1 LPGTAAYAKIG
12 PTAIDEVNGI
22 MTNRR
27 TVLGLLG
34 GSAAYGVLPVLPGR
48 AALAEDRIAAIADR
62 AIEIQFDS
70 RLHSRIIARFDDRSD
85 PLTAF
90 GPSEFVVTEAG
101 LAIDDFASDD
111 HRIEYVTDIHGRG
124 TRHTLQG
131 VADVRLEKTVQVT
144 LYERYPGFA
153 FVSAAYRNVSDG
165 TLSISRW
172 VNGARRLIPS
182 AGESAFWSYS
192 GASYE
197 DRRDWV
203 QPAGSGFTQ
212 RNFMGMNASDYGGGT
227 PIVDVWRRD
236 AGMAVGHVESHPRL
250 LALPLEVTAEGA
262 SIAVDGETAITLAPG
277 DKFDTPQT
285 FVAIHRGDYFATLAT
300 YREVMADQGLRAP
313 KPCEGCYEPVWCAW
327 GYERDFTI
335 EQVVATLPK
344 ARELGLVWAGVDDG
358 WQISEGDWYLDP
370 KKFPRGD
377 ADMIA
382 LVQAIKNAGMK
393 PKLWVAPLAVD
404 PGTDLLHDASDLL
417 LLNEDGSVRDVTWWN
432 SFYLCPAY
440 PPTLERSKTLV
451 RRILGDWGFM
461 GLKIDGQHLNGA
473 APCYNPI
480 HKHARPEESFEKLQ
494 DFWKTIY
501 ETAISINPEAVV
513 EICPCGT
520 SYAFHNMP
528 AMNQTVASDP
538 ESSWQVRLKGKTIKA
553 LMGPSAAYTGDHV
566 ELSDHGDDFAS
577 SVGIGANIA
586 TKFTWPDDPR
596 PENGL
601 ILTPAREILWRKWIA
616 LYNSKM
622 LSKGDYRGD
631 LYDIGFDQPEAHVV
645 AKGDR
650 IYYAFYADRWDGPI
664 ELRGLGARRYALHDY
679 FNDRP
684 LGTAS
689 PSANRLQVAFKR
701 FLLLEATPLAAT
713 QG

>member
-12 PTAIDEVNGI
+12 PTAISEANRI

-34 GSAAYGVLPVLPGR
+34 GSAAYGVLPILPGR
-48 AALAEDRIAAIADR
+48 ASGAEFQSFAIGDR
-62 AIEIQFDS
+62 AIEIQFDA
-70 RLHSRIIARFDDRSD
+70 RLQSRIIARFDSRND

-90 GPSEFVVTEAG
+90 GPSEFVVTDAD
-101 LAIDDFASDD
+101 LAINDFASQD
-111 HRIEYVTDIHGRG
+111 HRVENITDIHGRG

-131 VADVRLEKTVQVT
+131 VADGKLEKTVQVT
-144 LYERYPGFA
+144 LYERYRGFA
-153 FVSAAYRNVSDG
+153 FVSASYRNVSDVP
-165 TLSISRW
+165 LSITRW
-172 VNGARRLIPS
+172 VNGAHRLMPS
-182 AGESAFWSYS
+182 GGEPVFWSYS
-192 GASYE
+192 GASFE

-203 QPAGSGFTQ
+203 QPAGPGFAQ

-236 AGMAVGHVESHPRL
+236 AGLAVGHIESHPRL
-250 LALPLEVTAEGA
+250 VALPIDVTAEGA
-262 SIAVDGETAITLAPG
+262 GIAVDGETEIKLAPG
-277 DKFDTPQT
+277 GVFDTPQT
-285 FVAIHRGDYFATLAT
+285 FVAVHRGDYFATLAT
-300 YREVMADQGLRAP
+300 YREVMADEGLRAP
-313 KPCEGCYEPVWCAW
+313 KPPDGCYESVWCAW
-327 GYERDFTI
+327 GYDRNFTV

-358 WQISEGDWYLDP
+358 WQTSEGDWYLDP

-377 ADMIA
+377 TDMIA
-382 LVQAIKNAGMK
+382 LVQAIKKAGMK

-404 PGTDLLHDASDLL
+404 PGTDILHDASDML

-440 PPTLERSKTLV
+440 APTLERSKALV
-451 RRILGDWGFM
+451 RRILGDWGYM
-461 GLKIDGQHLNGA
+461 GLKLDGQHLNGA

-494 DFWKTIY
+494 DFWKAIY
-501 ETAISINPEAVV
+501 ETAMSINPEAVV

-538 ESSWQVRLKGKTIKA
+538 ESSWQVRLKGKTIRA
-553 LMGPSAAYTGDHV
+553 LMGPSAAFTGDHV

-577 SVGIGANIA
+577 SVGIGANVA
-586 TKFTWPDDPR
+586 TKFALAADPG
-596 PENGL
+596 PEKEL
-601 ILTPAREILWRKWIA
+601 ILTPEREVLWRKWIA

-622 LSKGDYRGD
+622 LSKGSYRGD
-631 LYDIGFDQPEAHVV
+631 LYDIGFDKPEAHVV

-664 ELRGLGARRYALHDY
+664 ELRGLGAGRYALHDY
-679 FNDRP
+679 FNDLP

-701 FLLLEATPLAAT
+701 FLLIEATPLAAT
-713 QG
+713 

>member
-1 LPGTAAYAKIG
+1 
-12 PTAIDEVNGI
+12 

-111 HRIEYVTDIHGRG
+111 HRIECVTDIHGRG

-358 WQISEGDWYLDP
+358 WQTSEGDWYLDP

>member
-1 LPGTAAYAKIG
+1 
-12 PTAIDEVNGI
+12 

-358 WQISEGDWYLDP
+358 WQTSEGDWYLDP